1 MCCST
6 CKIRHVQPSCGTSPD
21 LQNSRRAALCLTR
34 HFTAL
39 NCARR
44 LHRFTAFSL
53 KISAAC
59 VRSPNPVSPLNR
71 GIGSLEVVNAADQ
84 ALRRGR
90 RHFFPTIRR
99 ANREG
104 RRRPQSALLATTA
117 PPSSATTV
125 SRTRFRCCCAVCAM
139 VCVWLRRRYGPSQ
152 SLAACPT
159 TEPAAR
165 SCHAEGRSE
174 TLAGRHRGAAAARAG
189 DDTAAPTP

>member
-44 LHRFTAFSL
+44 LHRLTAFSL

-90 RHFFPTIRR
+90 RHFFSDHQTRQPRR
-99 ANREG
+99 QAATAVRAPSHD
-104 RRRPQSALLATTA
+104 RSA
-117 PPSSATTV
+117 V
-125 SRTRFRCCCAVCAM
+125 VGND
-139 VCVWLRRRYGPSQ
+139 GPA
-152 SLAACPT
+152 LD
-159 TEPAAR
+159 
-165 SCHAEGRSE
+165 
-174 TLAGRHRGAAAARAG
+174 LGAAAPFARWFVYGCAG
-189 DDTAAPTP
+189 DMVHRNP